1 MKKRAIEGDVL
12 PRRDE
17 SLGVAVN
24 GEPLKKNAGLGGGA
38 FEGADKLGRELA
50 SWRPSM
56 TPVDDSLSRDK
67 PVLDGRANDVLRN
80 NGNVVGAGRT
90 QQNSII
96 GQEYRLNSQPMF
108 EYLGLDETWAEE
120 FQIEVE
126 QTFSLYANSQMCWV
140 DVSRMSTLTDL
151 IRMALGCYFAGGEVA
166 ATANWMTRVDRP
178 FKTAMQMISADRISN
193 PNDTENTKYLR
204 RGVRLGPDKDVLGVY
219 VRRTHPNAVY
229 EWEDK
234 YVWEYWPLR
243 KRWGRGNFLYLVN
256 RQRPDQHRGVA
267 DMASVL
273 KETRM
278 AKKFHETALQNAIV
292 QASYAAAIESELPP
306 DMAFEMVGAQEG
318 MDPRTA
324 SALNYL
330 QAIAEYSRGGRNL
343 EIDGVKIP
351 YLFPGTKLS
360 LMPASKGT
368 AGIGEDLEA
377 SLHRYI
383 AQGLGVSYEEFT
395 GDYSK
400 VNYSSFRAAA
410 NRTLQ
415 NAMALKRGVADWTAN
430 WFFRNWLEEA
440 ITENHLET
448 TRHLTRRNPEYFYER
463 MNAEALAHCTWIGA
477 SRGQVEELKETQAA
491 ILRIN
496 SGLSTYEIESAR
508 LGYDF
513 RALFRQRAR
522 EEVMK
527 KKYGLIF
534 EAQPTKPGTL
544 SSQRG
549 AANDDQADEGEDDAA
564 ANA

>member
-1 MKKRAIEGDVL
+1 VRKKAIEGDVI

-24 GEPLKKNAGLGGGA
+24 GGPLRKNAGVGGGA
-38 FEGADKLGRELA
+38 FEGADKLGRELM
-50 SWRPSM
+50 SWRPSTGM
-56 TPVDDSLSRDK
+56 VDDSLSRDK
-67 PVLDGRANDVLRN
+67 PLLDARGADILRN
-80 NGNVVGAGRT
+80 NGQVVGAGRT

-108 EYLGLDETWAEE
+108 EYLRLDEVWAEE

-126 QTFSLYANSQMCWV
+126 QTFSLYAESQMNWI
-140 DVSRMSTLTDL
+140 DVSRMSSFTDM
-151 IRMALGCYFAGGEVA
+151 IRMALGCFFAGGEVA
-166 ATANWMTRVDRP
+166 ATANWMTRTDRP
-178 FKTAMQMISADRISN
+178 FKTAMQMVNADRISN
-193 PNDTENTKYLR
+193 PNDTENTRSLR
-204 RGVRLGPDKDVLGVY
+204 RGVRLGSEGDMLGVY
-219 VRRTHPNAVY
+219 LRRTHPNALFD
-229 EWEDK
+229 WEDK
-234 YVWEYWPLR
+234 FVWDYWPLR

-256 RQRPDQHRGVA
+256 RQKPDQHRGVA

-306 DMAFEMVGAQEG
+306 DMAFESVGAMEG
-318 MDPRTA
+318 VDPRTA
-324 SALNYL
+324 AALSYL
-330 QAIAEYSRGGRNL
+330 GAIAEYSRGGRNL

-351 YLFPGTKLS
+351 HLFPGTKLN
-360 LMPASKGT
+360 LLPASSGT
-368 AGIGEDLEA
+368 AGIGEALEA
-377 SLHRYI
+377 SLHRFI
-383 AQGLGVSYEEFT
+383 AQGLGVSYEEYT

-448 TRHLTRRNPEYFYER
+448 TRHLTRKNPEFFYER
-463 MNAEALAHCTWIGA
+463 MNAEALCRCTWIGA

-522 EEVMK
+522 EESMK
-527 KKYGLIF
+527 KKYGLVF

-549 AANDDQADEGEDDAA
+549 SAANDDAEDGEDDAA